1 MSEKPKELREVRKIG
16 DEEIEVILRKT
27 KLKIEEV
34 GRVFP
39 PLEPGVTVEDGIC
52 CERDVAVPLRDG
64 TTIYTDIYRPEGAT
78 NLPAIIAWSPYG
90 KRAGYVP
97 DLGFVNFSF
106 SFGLPRGSP
115 SPMAKFEGPDPGYW
129 CHYGYAVINTDAR
142 GVGNSEGNVTCM
154 STQEGQDCYDLIEWV
169 AARDWSNSKVGMSG
183 NSWLGWIQWFAAAER
198 PPHLTCIAPWEGASD
213 AYRELV
219 CRGGIPE
226 TDLTDLVMDA
236 CGPGRIE
243 DISGMALKYPLMNA
257 YWEDKIAKVE
267 NIEIP
272 AYIVAGYTNFFH
284 PRGTFGAFE
293 RIPSP
298 NKWLRVHNNMEWP
311 DLRTPENLDDLRRF
325 YDRYLKGIRNGWE
338 LTPRVRV
345 TVCDPGGVDQVN
357 RPETDWPLPQTQ
369 YQKLFIDAATGTLS
383 PSPVTKESS
392 VRYDAK
398 EGQATFTIRF
408 DKDTD
413 LTGHVKLR
421 LWVEADGADDMD
433 LFVRVQKLDEQ
444 GNPFY
449 VPVVGYPDGGFRGWL
464 RVSHRELDEA
474 RSTPYQ
480 PYHTHRREQ
489 LLKPK
494 EIVPV
499 DIEIWP
505 MGMIWHAGQQLRVIV
520 SGHFI
525 LPWELLKHLPPEAL
539 EALPTRFVMR
549 NKGNHI
555 IHTGGKYDSHLLV
568 PVIPPEYTT
577 RTHVYPRHYVPPIIP
592 G

>member
-16 DEEIEVILRKT
+16 GEEIEVILRKT
-27 KLKIEEV
+27 ETDMEEV
-34 GRVFP
+34 RRVFP
-39 PLEPGVTVEDGIC
+39 PLEPGVTVENGIY
-52 CERDVAVPLRDG
+52 CERDVAVRLRDG

-78 NLPAIIAWSPYG
+78 SVPAIVAWSPYG
-90 KRAGYVP
+90 KRAGYEP
-97 DLGFVNFSF
+97 DLGLVNLSF
-106 SFGLPRGSP
+106 SFGLPRVSP
-115 SPMAKFEGPDPGYW
+115 TPMAMFEGPDPGYW
-129 CHYGYAVINTDAR
+129 CHYGYAVINTDPR
-142 GVGNSEGNVTCM
+142 GVGNSEGTVIGFG
-154 STQEGQDCYDLIEWV
+154 TQEGQDCYDLIEWV
-169 AARDWSNSKVGMSG
+169 AARDWSNGKVGMSG
-183 NSWLGWIQWFAAAER
+183 NSWVAIIQWFAAAER
-198 PPHLTCIAPWEGASD
+198 PPHLTCIAPWEGLSD
-213 AYRELV
+213 AYREFV

-226 TDLTDLVMDA
+226 TDLTNLVMNA
-236 CGPGRIE
+236 CGPGRTE
-243 DISGMALKYPLMNA
+243 DVAGMALKYSLMNA

-272 AYIVAGYTNFFH
+272 AYIVAGYTNPFH

-311 DLRTPENLDDLRRF
+311 DLRTPENHEDLRLF
-325 YDRYLKGIRNGWE
+325 YDRYLKGIHNGWE
-338 LTPRVRV
+338 LTPRVRM
-345 TVCDPGGVDQVN
+345 TVCDPGGVDQIN

-369 YQKLFIDAATGTLS
+369 YQRLFLNADTGTLS

-392 VRYDAK
+392 VRYDAQ
-398 EGQATFTIRF
+398 EGEATFTIRF
-408 DKDTD
+408 DKDTE
-413 LTGHVKLR
+413 LTGYAKLR
-421 LWVEADGADDMD
+421 LWVEADEADDMD
-433 LFVRVQKLDEQ
+433 LFVRGQKLDEQ

-449 VPVVGYPDGGFRGWL
+449 VPVAAYPDGEFWGWL

-505 MGMIWHAGQQLRVIV
+505 IGTIWHAGQQLRVTV
-520 SGHFI
+520 SGHFTP
-525 LPWELLKHLPPEAL
+525 PWKAFKHLPPEAN
-539 EALPTRFVMR
+539 PCRFVVR

-568 PVIPPEYTT
+568 PVIPPEVTT
-577 RTHVYPRHYVPPIIP
+577 RTHVYPRHYVPVIP